1 MNFIQKI
8 VSYFTKGKR
17 LVLLNDWERGTV
29 IRLLEGSC
37 IADRRKI
44 ENDYKDSGKEMP
56 KELPPILDGIQRKYN
71 ELIKKLF

>member
-8 VSYFTKGKR
+8 VSYFTGGKK
-17 LVLLNDWERGTV
+17 LLLLDYWEKKT
-29 IRLLEGSC
+29 ITELLEWEKV
-37 IADRRKI
+37 ADRKKI
-44 ENDYKDSGKEMP
+44 ENDYKDSGKKMP